1 MKSDALASFWRC
13 YDELPGHVQRL
24 ARKNFELFKANP
36 RHPSLG
42 FQKKGGVYTVE
53 VGRSYR
59 AIIVFGR
66 KSARVGV
73 TFQEGIYSVRIGTT
87 GYRAIAVDVF
97 LDNWFA

>member
-1 MKSDALASFWRC
+1 MCSDSREELRAVQGKPTTSFVR
-13 YDELPGHVQRL
+13 LP
-24 ARKNFELFKANP
+24 KE
-36 RHPSLG
+36 
-42 FQKKGGVYTVE
+42 GGVYTVE